1 MHRLILAFLLMD
13 VLIYESNVLANVNK
27 GEAMLKA
34 SINLPDSTLPN
45 YVAADVSNLIAS
57 QNTSIRMKSKTVNF
71 PLSHED
77 KRDVDIVIRKFDS
90 EKNISGL
97 AAPQIG
103 ITKRI
108 IIFAVP
114 DDPELKKWRPD
125 LTQAMPKTLWLNPS
139 YKPIGDLMHED
150 YEGCFSVKDT
160 AGLVKR
166 FKKISYKAF
175 SIDGEIIEGEAEGFA
190 ARVIQHEIDHL
201 DGKLFIDLIDKDH
214 MLSIE
219 EYRKLRAEKMNRL
232 GKA

>member
-1 MHRLILAFLLMD
+1 MS
-13 VLIYESNVLANVNK
+13 IYEFNVLANLNK
-27 GEAMLKA
+27 EKVMLKA
-34 SINLPDSTLPN
+34 SINPDTLPD
-45 YVAADVSNLIAS
+45 YVTADVSNLTAS
-57 QNTSIRMKSKTVNF
+57 QNTSIRMKSKTINF
-71 PLSHED
+71 PLSQED
-77 KRDVDIVIRKFDS
+77 KRDIDIVVRKFDN
-90 EKNISGL
+90 EKNMSGL

-125 LTQAMPKTLWLNPS
+125 LIQTMPKTLWLNPS
-139 YKPIGDLMHED
+139 YEPIGDLMHED

-175 SIDGEIIEGEAEGFA
+175 SIDGRIIEGKAEGFL
-190 ARVIQHEIDHL
+190 ARVIQHEVDHL

-219 EYRKLRAEKMNRL
+219 EYKKLRAKRIDKL
-232 GKA
+232 DKT